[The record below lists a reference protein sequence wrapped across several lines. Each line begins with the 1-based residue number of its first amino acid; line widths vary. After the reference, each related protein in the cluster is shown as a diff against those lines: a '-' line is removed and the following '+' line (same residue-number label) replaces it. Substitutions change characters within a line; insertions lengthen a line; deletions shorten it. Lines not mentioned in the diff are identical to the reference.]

1 LVVVVVEDA
10 WREVL
15 EDVVATEDD
24 EGLDVKRVRRT
35 LAKAVG
41 IWLLLDE
48 DWYAT
53 VSAGR
58 CVLLDVAIV
67 VVVVMVAVEDG
78 CLGGRCVVDGGGI
91 GGGGRVGGICRRR
104 GAREKWCEDII

>member
-1 LVVVVVEDA
+1 VEDA

-24 EGLDVKRVRRT
+24 EGLDVNRVRRT
-35 LAKAVG
+35 LGNAVG
-41 IWLLLDE
+41 IWLLLFDE
-48 DWYAT
+48 DGYAT
-53 VSAGR
+53 GSAGR
-58 CVLLDVAIV
+58 CVLLDVATV
-67 VVVVMVAVEDG
+67 VVIIVVAVEDG

-104 GAREKWCEDII
+104 GAREKW